1 MPASGGGLFLMVRLG
16 SELAA
21 LPVADVSET
30 LRPLPIEPLATAAD
44 FVLGASIVRGVPI
57 PVVDLAR
64 LLSGSSGP
72 KARFVV
78 VKAGSRRV
86 ALAVEAVVGFRTLAE
101 ADRTSLPSL
110 LANGAR
116 SAVDAI
122 GTLDSELYLVLAAAR
137 LVPEGPR
144 SSEGAIA

>member
-1 MPASGGGLFLMVRLG
+1 VPASRGGLFLMVRLG

-30 LRPLPIEPLATAAD
+30 LRPLPIEPFATAPD
-44 FVLGASIVRGVPI
+44 FVLGTSIVRGVPI
-57 PVVDLAR
+57 LAR
-64 LLSGSSGP
+64 LLSGSPGP
-72 KARFVV
+72 KTRFVV
-78 VKAGSRRV
+78 VKTAGRRV

-110 LANGAR
+110 LANGAP

-122 GTLDSELYLVLAAAR
+122 GALDSELYLVLAAAR
-137 LVPEGPR
+137 LLPEGAGLL
-144 SSEGAIA
+144 EGAVA

>member
-1 MPASGGGLFLMVRLG
+1 MPASGGCLFLMVRLG

-30 LRPLPIEPLATAAD
+30 LRPLPIEPLATAPA
-44 FVLGASIVRGVPI
+44 FVLGASIVRGAPI

-64 LLSGSSGP
+64 LLTGSSGP
-72 KARFVV
+72 KQRFVV
-78 VKAGSRRV
+78 VKTGNRRV

-110 LANGAR
+110 LANGAS
-116 SAVDAI
+116 SAVEAI
-122 GTLDSELYLVLAAAR
+122 GALDSELYLVLAAAR
-137 LVPEGPR
+137 LLPEEVRSPEG
-144 SSEGAIA
+144 AVA